1 MSKRAG
7 SSGGEPTPKCHKGN
21 QAIPSALYD
30 NGAWTILQQF
40 LTTSMSLSEMDDTL
54 VAYLGDRYSADD
66 WVEPRCLLFSGDA
79 DNDESLRNLSV
90 LWKTYIPDPLE
101 KSSMRMSAS
110 RKHARLPSSHARKS
124 HKPSDAVRMFISH
137 EAEAGDEEEEE
148 EEEGY
153 GDGTSVQSPKVTC
166 LPGLSAKQRLAVTFD
181 EMATRIE
188 KNPASSSK
196 SLQAPSHRAI
206 KSRMYLLHVQRAVTE
221 YITEHLQRK
230 QFPITVSAWLA
241 GQLYVV
247 ADSPK
252 SIADTLPSS
261 LYHAVKQYLR
271 ITEEERE
278 AVKRSQVVLPNPAWV
293 KIKHGKHK
301 GFIGRIFKSGKDF
314 VEVLCPPCDFPYPMP
329 RGCRA
334 LVERSRLL
342 KNNLVSDIILN
353 DEVVGWTYK
362 GESYY
367 KGLLLKKFCCDHLEL
382 LASPHADAIQLHL
395 ESGWDTAFLKKTIIE
410 FSMQFLCMGD
420 WARVT
425 NGALHGELSRV
436 ILTDHACGSVGLEI
450 AFDGH
455 PDEIELHLQDIERVF
470 RVGDTIR
477 VIAGSYLGLEG
488 YVLKMCGETFHVE
501 VSKHY
506 LDQLLDGEHIGKHGI
521 VDWISKGE
529 SKLWFRDII
538 TPDDMESGLSS
549 ILVPTSLV
557 QRTDLAQTIQYTR
570 ERGYDVRPGDTVTV
584 ARGPEYGAT
593 GVMQSVD
600 FPNANLTLLCN
611 GDRLLINVKIGF
623 TIKLH
628 NTSLDSFKKNIGQE
642 AFVIGGDR
650 KGYRAT
656 LYGLA
661 PQTCTVAVHGQQHT
675 NVKLRDVV
683 TRYGMRLNGV
693 VLEGSEMIAFCN
705 MWKRSFLV
713 PPARSITPP
722 VEMAPSNSL
731 TSITDDSPSSSNTW
745 APWSTSPGEVD
756 RLHDPSSSTINP
768 ISLTPDP
775 WTVDKQQSIDTDAE
789 KLSDCSPLSWLMTKE
804 FFLKLFKYHMVLKV
818 SPSFM
823 GGRLSKQF
831 VFTASPDPF
840 CGENGP
846 APSGCIA
853 AFCTSN
859 GAGAAI
865 KHYHIPASDLSPAS
879 PHKKNQHVLILNGE
893 HCGLIQTIAS
903 CYNKDGVVKIMIT
916 PTVTIT
922 LRTIETYIVISQE
935 EITRGTLPLIRFR
948 RPTFQVVLVIVT
960 GVSMEVH

>member
-7 SSGGEPTPKCHKGN
+7 SSGGEPTPKRHKGN
-21 QAIPSALYD
+21 QAIPSALYN

-40 LTTSMSLSEMDDTL
+40 LTMSMSLSEMDDTL

-66 WVEPRCLLFSGDA
+66 WVEPRRLLFSGDA
-79 DNDESLRNLSV
+79 DNGESLRNLSV
-90 LWKTYIPDPLE
+90 LWKTYIPDPPE

-110 RKHARLPSSHARKS
+110 RKHTRLPSSRVRKS

-137 EAEAGDEEEEE
+137 EAEVGDEEEEE
-148 EEEGY
+148 EEEEGY
-153 GDGTSVQSPKVTC
+153 EDGTSVQSPKVTC

-181 EMATRIE
+181 EMATHIE

-206 KSRMYLLHVQRAVTE
+206 ESRMYLLHVQRAVTE
-221 YITEHLQRK
+221 YIAEHLRRK
-230 QFPITVSAWLA
+230 QFPVTVSAWLA
-241 GQLYVV
+241 GQLYIV

-271 ITEEERE
+271 ITEEGRE
-278 AVKRSQVVLPNPAWV
+278 AVERSQVVLPNPAWV

-301 GFIGRIFKSGKDF
+301 GYIGRIFKSGKDF
-314 VEVLCPPCDFPYPMP
+314 VE
-329 RGCRA
+329 
-334 LVERSRLL
+334 
-342 KNNLVSDIILN
+342 NNSVSNIILN

-367 KGLLLKKFCCDHLEL
+367 KGLLLKKFRRDHLEL

-410 FSMQFLCMGD
+410 FSMQFLRAGD

-425 NGALHGELSRV
+425 NGALRGELDTV
-436 ILTDHACGSVGLEI
+436 ISTDHACGSVGLEI

-455 PDEIELHLQDIERVF
+455 PDEIKLRLQDVEHVF

-477 VIAGSYLGLEG
+477 VVAGSYLGLEG
-488 YVLKMCGETFHVE
+488 YILKMCGETFHVCQE
-501 VSKHY
+501 VSKEVVEVSKYY
-506 LDQLLDGEHIGKHGI
+506 LDQHPLRHTINSQLPVQQHLAPPPKSDSIEIGDFIQVLDREHIGKCGI

-538 TPDDMESGLSS
+538 TPDDTESGLSK
-549 ILVPTSLV
+549 
-557 QRTDLAQTIQYTR
+557 
-570 ERGYDVRPGDTVTV
+570 RGYDVRPGDTVTV
-584 ARGPEYGAT
+584 TRGPEYGAT
-593 GVMQSVD
+593 GVVQSVD

-611 GDRLLINVKIGF
+611 GDRSLINVKIGF

-642 AFVIGGDR
+642 
-650 KGYRAT
+650 
-656 LYGLA
+656 
-661 PQTCTVAVHGQQHT
+661 TCTVAVHGQQHT
-675 NVKLRDVV
+675 NVKLRDVI
-683 TRYGMRLNGV
+683 TRYGMRLNGM
-693 VLEGSEMIAFCN
+693 VLEGPEMIVFCD
-705 MWKRSFLV
+705 MWKRSFLA

-722 VEMAPSNSL
+722 VEMAPSNSP
-731 TSITDDSPSSSNTW
+731 TSITDDSSSSSNMW
-745 APWSTSPGEVD
+745 APWSASPGEVD
-756 RLHDPSSSTINP
+756 RSHDPSSSTINP
-768 ISLTPDP
+768 ISSTPNP
-775 WTVDKQQSIDTDAE
+775 WTVDKQQSIDADAE
-789 KLSDCSPLSWLMTKE
+789 KLSDCVPLSWLMTKE
-804 FFLKLFKYHMVLKV
+804 FFSKLFKYHVVLKV

-823 GGRLSKQF
+823 GGRLSKRF

-846 APSGCIA
+846 MPSGCIA

-893 HCGLIQTIAS
+893 HCGLIQTIVS

-922 LRTIETYIVISQE
+922 LRFDQICLIEPVKNLSQ
-935 EITRGTLPLIRFR
+935 
-948 RPTFQVVLVIVT
+948 
-960 GVSMEVH
+960 